1 MCLGNCAEDFVQ
13 YYFIIILHVCNSYC
27 LFEHDCLATVATY
40 GNERVNVKCQLSLVS
55 TLPRYLLLLLLL
67 LLLL

>member
-1 MCLGNCAEDFVQ
+1 MLRILYNNTSC
-13 YYFIIILHVCNSYC
+13 IIILHVCNSYC

-55 TLPRYLLLLLLL
+55 TLPRYLRLPKNSH
-67 LLLL
+67 